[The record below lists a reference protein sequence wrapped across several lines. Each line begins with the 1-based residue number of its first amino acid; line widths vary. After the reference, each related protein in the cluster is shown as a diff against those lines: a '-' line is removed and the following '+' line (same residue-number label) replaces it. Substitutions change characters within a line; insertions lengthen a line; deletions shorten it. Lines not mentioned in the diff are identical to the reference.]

1 MNIGTTILLTR
12 RYISNYYLGKLHSI
26 KTRVAA
32 PEMFGLTCRVGA
44 HNSRNSSQS
53 RIFLAQISCTRH
65 FFRSSANKEICDLKA
80 IRRAV
85 IFYLNFVINI
95 PRTMTA

>member
-1 MNIGTTILLTR
+1 MPVQPTTTLMRSPDGKSVEMMNRQKMEVGLRCVQETKR
-12 RYISNYYLGKLHSI
+12 RGCINV
-26 KTRVAA
+26 T
-32 PEMFGLTCRVGA
+32 
-44 HNSRNSSQS
+44 
-53 RIFLAQISCTRH
+53 